1 MDARS
6 EEKLSCAQK
15 RRKIYANNWAKC
27 CINSD
32 IDNFIRLH
40 KRNYKFENG
49 KPLTFLDLEF
59 IRLLFID
66 TNKLLITLIQSENIS
81 NINEIVSLY
90 SKIDF
95 MNN

>member
-40 KRNYKFENG
+40 KRKYKFENG
-49 KPLTFLDLEF
+49 SRGTKKDRMRFNVLS
-59 IRLLFID
+59 
-66 TNKLLITLIQSENIS
+66 TLAYTGS
-81 NINEIVSLY
+81 
-90 SKIDF
+90 
-95 MNN
+95 M